1 MFLVLHQTEYQI
13 FTFIAGEGSLGKV
26 EVTLVILSGVSFGK
40 PTPARP
46 NAILT

>member
-26 EVTLVILSGVSFGK
+26 KVTLVILNIPLGLFPSF
-40 PTPARP
+40 
-46 NAILT
+46 L